1 VTQNLKKIWGYLN
14 RDPHQEA
21 PTLLDLWIDGLVLG
35 LLVAGFVLIWVL
47 T

>member
-1 VTQNLKKIWGYLN
+1 MSQNMKKICAYLN
-14 RDPHQEA
+14 RDPHQED

>member
-1 VTQNLKKIWGYLN
+1 MKEIWGYLS
-14 RDPHQEA
+14 RDPQQED

-35 LLVAGFVLIWVL
+35 LMVAGFVLTWVL